1 VISAF
6 VGRRKIM
13 SVYPRLRRLLGADG
27 RCFDVAVDHGFFNER
42 AFLSG
47 IEDMRKVVAA
57 LSEANPD
64 ALQLSPGLAPLLQER
79 PGKQKPALVLRVDV
93 TNAYDRGQ
101 HRGLFSRV
109 TDDAI
114 GQALALDA
122 ACVVVNLLFLPDQP
136 KLHAQCVENICQ
148 LKPQCVRTGMPL
160 MVEALVMQPDAQA
173 GGYTPDGDVDK
184 IMPLVRQAVEL
195 GADLI
200 KADPCNDVGQ
210 YGQVIEVAS
219 GCPVLLR
226 GGSKVSDKELVLRT
240 HQAMQLGAAGIVYGR
255 NVIQHEQP
263 ARMVH
268 ALMALVHEGATAEQA
283 WKILKG

>member
-1 VISAF
+1 M
-6 VGRRKIM
+6 KM
-13 SVYPRLRRLLGADG
+13 YPRLRRLLGRDG

-42 AFLSG
+42 SFLQG

-57 LSEANPD
+57 ISETNPD
-64 ALQLSPGLAPLLQER
+64 AMQLSPGMAPLLQDL

-101 HRGLFSRV
+101 QHALFSRV
-109 TDDAI
+109 VDDAV

-122 ACVVVNLLFLPDQP
+122 ACVVVNLLFAPNQP
-136 KLHAQCVENICQ
+136 KLHAQCIENICQ
-148 LKPQCVRTGMPL
+148 LGSQCARYGMPL
-160 MVEALVMQPDAQA
+160 MVETLVLKPDVQA
-173 GGYTPDGDVDK
+173 GGYTSDGDLDK

-200 KADPCNDVGQ
+200 KADPCDDISQ
-210 YGQVIEVAS
+210 YGQVIAAAS

-240 HQAMQLGAAGIVYGR
+240 HQAIQLGVAGIVYGR
-255 NVIQHEQP
+255 NVIQHEHP
-263 ARMVH
+263 AHMVR
-268 ALMALVHEGATAEQA
+268 ALMALLHEGVTAEQA
-283 WKILKG
+283 WKLLRG

>member
-1 VISAF
+1 
-6 VGRRKIM
+6 M
-13 SVYPRLRRLLGADG
+13 SFYPRLKRLLGADG

-42 AFLSG
+42 AFLNG
-47 IEDMRKVVAA
+47 IEDMRKVVAIM
-57 LSEANPD
+57 SEANPD
-64 ALQLSPGLAPLLQER
+64 ALQLSPGLAPLLQEQ

-93 TNAYDRGQ
+93 TNAYDHQQR
-101 HRGLFSRV
+101 RALFSRV
-109 TDDAI
+109 TEDAV

-136 KLHAQCVENICQ
+136 KLHAQCVENICR
-148 LKPQCVRTGMPL
+148 LKSQSIRYGMPL
-160 MVEALVMQPDAQA
+160 MVETLVMQPDVQS
-173 GGYTPDGDVDK
+173 GGYTTDGDLDK

-200 KADPCNDVGQ
+200 KADPCDDMSL
-210 YGQVIEVAS
+210 YGRVIEVAS

-240 HQAMQLGAAGIVYGR
+240 YQAMQLGAAGIVYGR
-255 NVIQHEQP
+255 NVVQHDQP
-263 ARMVH
+263 AHMVH

>member
-1 VISAF
+1 
-6 VGRRKIM
+6 M
-13 SVYPRLRRLLGADG
+13 SFYPRLRRLLGADG
-27 RCFDVAVDHGFFNER
+27 RCFDVAVDHGSFNEY
-42 AFLSG
+42 AFLNG
-47 IEDMRKVVAA
+47 IEDMRKVIAT
-57 LSEANPD
+57 LREANPD
-64 ALQLSPGLAPLLQER
+64 ALQLSPGLAPLLQEQ

-93 TNAYDRGQ
+93 TNAYDSGQ
-101 HRGLFSRV
+101 RRGLFSRV
-109 TDDAI
+109 TEDAV

-148 LKPQCVRTGMPL
+148 LKPQCVRYGMPL
-160 MVEALVMQPDAQA
+160 MVETLVMRHDAQA
-173 GGYTPDGDVDK
+173 GGYTTDRDLSK

-200 KADPCNDVGQ
+200 KADPCDDISL

-240 HQAMQLGAAGIVYGR
+240 YQAMQLGTAGIVYGR
-255 NVIQHEQP
+255 NVVQHEQP
-263 ARMVH
+263 AHMVH
-268 ALMALVHEGATAEQA
+268 ALMALIHERATAEQA

>member
-1 VISAF
+1 
-6 VGRRKIM
+6 M

-42 AFLSG
+42 SFLHG
-47 IEDMRKVVAA
+47 IEDMRRVVATI
-57 LSEANPD
+57 SEARPD
-64 ALQLSPGLAPLLQER
+64 ALQLAPGLAPLLQER
-79 PGKQKPALVLRVDV
+79 PGKQKPGLVLRVDV
-93 TNAYDRGQ
+93 TNAYDQGQ
-101 HRGLFSRV
+101 QRALFSRM
-109 TDDAI
+109 TADAVE
-114 GQALALDA
+114 QALALDA

-136 KLHAQCVENICQ
+136 KLYAQCIENICQ
-148 LKPQCVRTGMPL
+148 LKPQCVRYGMPL
-160 MVEALVMQPDAQA
+160 MVETLVMKPDAQA
-173 GGYTPDGDVDK
+173 GGYTPDHDLDR
-184 IMPLVRQAVEL
+184 ILPLVRQAVEL

-200 KADPCNDVGQ
+200 KADPCEDISQ

-226 GGSKVSDKELVLRT
+226 GGSKISDKELVLRT

-255 NVIQHEQP
+255 NVIQHDQP

>member
-1 VISAF
+1 
-6 VGRRKIM
+6 M
-13 SVYPRLRRLLGADG
+13 SFYPRLRRLLGGDG
-27 RCFDVAVDHGFFNER
+27 RCFDVAVDHGSFNEY
-42 AFLSG
+42 AFLNG
-47 IEDMRKVVAA
+47 IEDMQKVVAT
-57 LSEANPD
+57 LREANPD
-64 ALQLSPGLAPLLQER
+64 ALQLSPGLAPLLQEQ
-79 PGKQKPALVLRVDV
+79 PGKHKPALVLRVDV
-93 TNAYDRGQ
+93 TNAYDGGQ
-101 HRGLFSRV
+101 RRGLFSRV
-109 TDDAI
+109 TEDAV

-136 KLHAQCVENICQ
+136 KLYAQCVENICQ
-148 LKPQCVRTGMPL
+148 LKPQCVRYGMPL
-160 MVEALVMQPDAQA
+160 MVETLVMRHDAQA
-173 GGYTPDGDVDK
+173 DGYTTDHDLSK

-200 KADPCNDVGQ
+200 KADPCDDISL

-240 HQAMQLGAAGIVYGR
+240 YQAMHLGTAGIVYGR
-255 NVIQHEQP
+255 NVVQHEQP

-268 ALMALVHEGATAEQA
+268 ALMALIHERATAEQA